1 MLQTDVD
8 ITAKAEKRGDSV
20 YLQQTVG
27 VELEEGKK
35 KEQERQRKILPE
47 YMSGMSKLASMSV
60 ADFRIHFSDQV
71 TKVNSSDNLEET
83 AIQYLTIISAHSTE
97 LYM

>member
-1 MLQTDVD
+1 MVLQTDVD

-35 KEQERQRKILPE
+35 RKR
-47 YMSGMSKLASMSV
+47 KTT
-60 ADFRIHFSDQV
+60 Q
-71 TKVNSSDNLEET
+71 NSARVHVGYVKACINVSC
-83 AIQYLTIISAHSTE
+83 
-97 LYM
+97 